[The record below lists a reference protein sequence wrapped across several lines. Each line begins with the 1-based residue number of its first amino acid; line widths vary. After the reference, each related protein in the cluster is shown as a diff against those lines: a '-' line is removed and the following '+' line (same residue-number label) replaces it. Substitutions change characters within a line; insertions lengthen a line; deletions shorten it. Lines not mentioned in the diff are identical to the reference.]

1 MLNRYYQKHK
11 EKLWKDVR
19 ERYQNIS
26 EEEKEKIRKKSQD
39 RFQNLSEEEKEKKR
53 QYYWERNKDLSE
65 EEKENKVEYMK
76 NYYLAQKNIFLVDLW
91 IFRDLGNP
99 KIQNKFLK
107 IFQDFQDIS

>member
-39 RFQNLSEEEKEKKR
+39 RY
-53 QYYWERNKDLSE
+53 QYLSE

-76 NYYLAQKNIFLVDLW
+76 NYYLAQKNIFLVDL
-91 IFRDLGNP
+91 
-99 KIQNKFLK
+99 
-107 IFQDFQDIS
+107 